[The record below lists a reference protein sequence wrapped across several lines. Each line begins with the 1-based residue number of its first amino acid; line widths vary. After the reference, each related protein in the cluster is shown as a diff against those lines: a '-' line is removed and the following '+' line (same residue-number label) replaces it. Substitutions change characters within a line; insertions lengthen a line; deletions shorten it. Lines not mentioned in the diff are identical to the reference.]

1 MMKNTRGID
10 QQTIQYRNPII
21 NNHFDLVVLHVL
33 WFFSSVNCCLLVNFP
48 CNSVVTF
55 VCAIWNTFWFP
66 CSCVSLHCSYDICM
80 TIGHATRAHFERI
93 NHTVDYVKSHLIA
106 VKMERTK
113 IIISHKLSEQK
124 KLLIWKFLMGCRVSS
139 NTIFISRF
147 GLFLCISIKEM
158 HWNQKKKTWAR
169 MIEKEKKKT
178 QRYWQYFYSI
188 YSTRFIYGFAG
199 DFLNSNRIYKNVS
212 ISRWFSIQITLNLNA
227 KHKL

>member
-1 MMKNTRGID
+1 MHRIVSEFQILNDEKYPRNRSTNNSI
-10 QQTIQYRNPII
+10 RNPII
-21 NNHFDLVVLHVL
+21 NNHFDLVVLHVV
-33 WFFSSVNCCLLVNFP
+33 WFLFSVNCCLLVNFP

-158 HWNQKKKTWAR
+158 HWNQKKKLEQEW
-169 MIEKEKKKT
+169 
-178 QRYWQYFYSI
+178 
-188 YSTRFIYGFAG
+188 
-199 DFLNSNRIYKNVS
+199 
-212 ISRWFSIQITLNLNA
+212 
-227 KHKL
+227 